1 MAFVQYD
8 RVFRQRQETCNSFS
22 DSCSSNCTQ
31 TLQELNTWD
40 TNFTQTTFFHVK
52 YYLMI
57 LHTETVKC
65 CGAVRP
71 NRNGMP
77 GRCGQKMKLM
87 CGHVYTRARG
97 NLTAII

>member
-8 RVFRQRQETCNSFS
+8 HVFRQRQETCNAFN

-31 TLQELNTWD
+31 TLQGLKIWD

-52 YYLMI
+52 HYLMI
-57 LHTETVKC
+57 LHIETVKC

-77 GRCGQKMKLM
+77 RGCGQKIKFMF
-87 CGHVYTRARG
+87 GHT
-97 NLTAII
+97 